1 MKPVVYYIR
10 TSTQE
15 QQPDLQIRDIDTICE
30 VEYDL
35 YREQESAWAENV
47 TRPVFD
53 SIINHI
59 KKRKITN
66 LYVWDLDRIYRNR
79 KRLQEFFILCKT
91 YNCKVHSYRQNWL
104 EDINSIPHPFNE
116 IVFDL
121 LISITGWLSQDDSN
135 KKSQRIKMAVVKRIN
150 GTFSYKGNKWGRKA
164 LPKQTIERVLDF
176 HQQGKSIREI
186 ASLVKIY
193 DKHNNGKQISKSAVH
208 KIIVSKAQQ
217 NDSIYVCT

>member
-1 MKPVVYYIR
+1 MTNTAFYIR
-10 TSTQE
+10 CSTLEQE
-15 QQPDLQIRDIDTICE
+15 PELQIKDIKTICE
-30 VEYDL
+30 QPFEL
-35 YREQESAWAENV
+35 YKENQSAWAEN
-47 TRPVFD
+47 TIRPVFS
-53 SIINHI
+53 SIISLI

-91 YNCKVHSYRQNWL
+91 YDCKVHSYRQNWL
-104 EDINSIPHPFNE
+104 EDINSIPAPFNE

-121 LISITGWLSQDDSN
+121 LINITGWMGQDESQ
-135 KKSQRIKMAVVKRIN
+135 KKSERVKMAVKKRNN

-164 LPKQTIERVLDF
+164 LPKQTIDRVLEF

-208 KIIVSKAQQ
+208 KILVGNSTEK
-217 NDSIYVCT
+217 DS

>member
-1 MKPVVYYIR
+1 MTTTAFYIR
-10 TSTQE
+10 CSTLEQE
-15 QQPDLQIRDIDTICE
+15 PELQIKDIKTICE
-30 VEYDL
+30 QPFEIYK
-35 YREQESAWAENV
+35 ENQSAWAEN
-47 TRPVFD
+47 TIRPVFS
-53 SIINHI
+53 SIISLI

-91 YNCKVHSYRQNWL
+91 YDCKVHSYRQNWL
-104 EDINSIPHPFNE
+104 EDINSIPAPFNE

-121 LISITGWLSQDDSN
+121 LINITGWMGQDESQ
-135 KKSQRIKMAVVKRIN
+135 KKSERVKMAVKKRSN

-164 LPKQTIERVLDF
+164 LPKQTIDRVLEF

-186 ASLVKIY
+186 ASIVKIY

-208 KIIVSKAQQ
+208 KILVGNSTEK
-217 NDSIYVCT
+217 DS

>member
-1 MKPVVYYIR
+1 MTNTAYIR
-10 TSTQE
+10 CSTLEQE
-15 QQPDLQIRDIDTICE
+15 PELQIKDIKTICE
-30 VEYDL
+30 QPFEL
-35 YREQESAWAENV
+35 YKENQSAWAEN
-47 TRPVFD
+47 TIRPVFS
-53 SIINHI
+53 SIISLI
-59 KKRKITN
+59 KKRKISN

-91 YNCKVHSYRQNWL
+91 YDCKVHSYRQNWL
-104 EDINSIPHPFNE
+104 EDINSIPAPFNE

-121 LISITGWLSQDDSN
+121 LINITGWMGQDESQ
-135 KKSQRIKMAVVKRIN
+135 KKSERVKMAVKKRSN

-164 LPKQTIERVLDF
+164 LPKQTIDRVLEF

-208 KIIVSKAQQ
+208 KILVGNSTEK
-217 NDSIYVCT
+217 DS